1 MKRRGSILVNVFIL
15 NNSMLMYAYLFPCKI
30 GTNVGVDILVS
41 KKLLTLIESLVFM
54 FPKDQ
59 QLYKH
64 EVFLETILQVLKWI
78 ILNGMV
84 CLSIFGGGVVTYVCL
99 GSPIWGYWLRDFMFS
114 EQISL
119 NFDVFSS
126 WLCFVTLKKINVRC
140 LKSFWKI
147 SKEIGVKWWL
157 QCTFTC

>member
-1 MKRRGSILVNVFIL
+1 
-15 NNSMLMYAYLFPCKI
+15 MLMYAYLFPCKI

-99 GSPIWGYWLRDFMFS
+99 GSPI
-114 EQISL
+114 
-119 NFDVFSS
+119 
-126 WLCFVTLKKINVRC
+126 
-140 LKSFWKI
+140 
-147 SKEIGVKWWL
+147 
-157 QCTFTC
+157 